1 MTLATRLAG
10 RFARAL
16 VLDRL
21 PEAPHAP
28 SGWEYSSSDF
38 KLLPDLQQARA
49 VYVVTDED
57 KINIRLA
64 LHVRNARPDVPIIIT
79 LVQSRL
85 GRKLALH
92 LENFSFVSPAELAAQ
107 KFVDAMYA
115 PAPAHATRVLAAE
128 SEPEREISTL
138 VKIDPLVVRALSAIM
153 LLALAATIY
162 FHYAENLSWIDA
174 LYFVITL
181 MATVGFGDISLVE
194 STILSKII
202 GIFLMVASVTT
213 TAVVFALITDSLVS
227 KRLALSFGRRRV
239 KHSGHVIV
247 VGVGSVGF
255 KVVDE
260 LLKRGESVVVI
271 EQQVEGR
278 YMPSIYAKHLPV
290 IIGDARLEGTL
301 RDAGLLSAK
310 ALLSVTN
317 DDLTNL
323 EVGLNAKYLTPKLRV
338 VLRIY
343 DSLLAQSLHER
354 LDIHFAFS
362 MSSIAAGALARFVED
377 PD

>member
-1 MTLATRLAG
+1 MTLAARLVG
-10 RFARAL
+10 RFSRVL
-16 VLDRL
+16 VMDRL
-21 PEAPHAP
+21 PEPPQTP
-28 SGWEYSSSDF
+28 SGWEYAVCDF
-38 KLLPDLQQARA
+38 KVLPDLKQAQA
-49 VYVVTDED
+49 VYAVTDED

-64 LHVRNARPDVPIIIT
+64 LHVRSNCPDVPIIIS

-92 LENFSFVSPAELAAQ
+92 LENFSFVSPPELAAQ

-115 PAPAHATRVLAAE
+115 PAPAHAPISPVGEL
-128 SEPEREISTL
+128 EPERDISNP
-138 VKIDPLVVRALSAIM
+138 VKIDPLVVRALGAISLMALSA
-153 LLALAATIY
+153 TVY

-174 LYFVITL
+174 FYFVITL

-194 STILSKII
+194 STMLSKMI
-202 GIFLMVASVTT
+202 GIVLMVASVTT

-239 KHSGHVIV
+239 KFSGHVII

-255 KVVDE
+255 KVIEE
-260 LLKRGESVVVI
+260 LIRRGESVVVI
-271 EQQVEGR
+271 EQQVKGR

-290 IIGDARLEGTL
+290 IIGDARLDGTL
-301 RDAGLLSAK
+301 RDAGLLTAK
-310 ALLSVTN
+310 ALVSVTN

-323 EVGLNAKYLTPKLRV
+323 EVGLNAKVLTPKLRV

-343 DSLLAQSLHER
+343 DPLLALSLHER

-362 MSSIAAGALARFVED
+362 MSSIAAGALARLVEN